1 MIVFVYVLG
10 ICFCHKTT
18 GIRGRTSFAKKII
31 LSSIGG
37 VLAHGSKGK
46 STQIKYLSPGCGD
59 LICCYFRFLCDRF
72 IYVALNATRF
82 DSSCKP
88 AVPQNTV
95 WSAPYGV
102 VPGLFTLR
110 PDRCRG
116 SVKVAQTDDDDASVS
131 NVNHVKFSLRRGA
144 APDLISR
151 YVQVFILK
159 RFFWL
164 ELLNYC
170 WRCCSSN
177 GAEFVIKMLVDLCDC
192 CDVDFLFIFIENDPG
207 YCPRLSQV

>member
-1 MIVFVYVLG
+1 M
-10 ICFCHKTT
+10 
-18 GIRGRTSFAKKII
+18 
-31 LSSIGG
+31 
-37 VLAHGSKGK
+37 
-46 STQIKYLSPGCGD
+46 
-59 LICCYFRFLCDRF
+59 
-72 IYVALNATRF
+72 ALNAARF
-82 DSSCKP
+82 DFSCKS
-88 AVPQNTV
+88 AFSQNTV
-95 WSAPYGV
+95 WPAPYGV

-116 SVKVAQTDDDDASVS
+116 SVKVAQADDDDAYVS

-177 GAEFVIKMLVDLCDC
+177 GAEFVIKMLVSCVTVVTLTSYSFSSKMTLVIAPVCRKFKFKKCPDFRY
-192 CDVDFLFIFIENDPG
+192 DFLMFLGWKFSGKVPLICRTFSAPKIH
-207 YCPRLSQV
+207 Q